1 MKFGQ
6 LIECNK
12 RNIFRQKSF
21 KSDAGRQVLDLILIL
36 FFLISLFQYTHFSYQ
51 KTNFLLDSQFS

>member
-36 FFLISLFQYTHFSYQ
+36 FFFDFLVSIYTF
-51 KTNFLLDSQFS
+51 FL